1 MKTLN
6 NYIINSLS
14 SLFLS
19 IFLPLFGIASIVF
32 LVKLAAV
39 TAIIQLNLLE
49 MAKLF
54 LFMLPEL
61 LFYTLPI
68 AFFVSLALSLYKH
81 SNDNEMIL
89 FFTFGIR
96 PSNIFKILLKPA
108 LFLSILLFFNF
119 YIITPYAKTL
129 ANNFLYQK
137 KSEAKLNLSAS
148 ELGHRFGDW
157 LLYIGEDN
165 KDKTYS
171 NVVLFNKKQNE
182 EIFIESSRAEV
193 INDSGVSRLKL
204 IDGEGYS
211 YSKEKFTQIDFKE
224 MFINDTMQNKYEAY
238 RGAYDYWFTSEDSE
252 GRRSKFIA
260 NILLSLFPLF
270 GIFLAMSLGIIQARH
285 QKSFIYLW
293 LFLAIV
299 AYYALAMLLQKI
311 ASFYTPALHALLWLS
326 TTYFIYKKN
335 ILSRY

>member
-6 NYIINSLS
+6 SYIIDSLS

-39 TAIIQLNLLE
+39 TAIIQLSILE

-89 FFTFGIR
+89 FFTFGIT
-96 PSNIFKILLKPA
+96 PSVVFKILFKPA
-108 LFLSILLFFNF
+108 LFLTLLLFFNF
-119 YIITPYAKTL
+119 YIVTPYAKTL

-137 KSEAKLNLSAS
+137 KAEAKLNLNAS

-182 EIFIESSRAEV
+182 EIFIEASKAEV
-193 INDSGVSRLKL
+193 INDSGVLRLKL
-204 IDGEGYS
+204 LDGEGYS
-211 YSKEKFTQIDFKE
+211 YSKEKFTQINFE
-224 MFINDTMQNKYEAY
+224 QMFINDTMQNKYEVY

-293 LFLAIV
+293 LFLSIV
-299 AYYALAMLLQKI
+299 TYYALAMALQKI
-311 ASFYTPALHALLWLS
+311 ALFYTPLLHSFIWLS
-326 TTYFIYKKN
+326 ATYFIYKKT